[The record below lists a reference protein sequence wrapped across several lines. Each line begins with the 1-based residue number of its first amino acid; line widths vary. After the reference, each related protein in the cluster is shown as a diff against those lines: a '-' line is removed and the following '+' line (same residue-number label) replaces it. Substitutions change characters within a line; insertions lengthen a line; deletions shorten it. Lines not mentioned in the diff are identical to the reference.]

1 MEINVIITQPAKP
14 LKCLL
19 KHLREIQASIHYAY
33 PLAKPKP
40 KVDKHKP
47 LRATYN
53 QETLSY

>member
-14 LKCLL
+14 LKCLQ
-19 KHLREIQASIHYAY
+19 KHLREIQVSIYYAY
-33 PLAKPKP
+33 PWAKPKP